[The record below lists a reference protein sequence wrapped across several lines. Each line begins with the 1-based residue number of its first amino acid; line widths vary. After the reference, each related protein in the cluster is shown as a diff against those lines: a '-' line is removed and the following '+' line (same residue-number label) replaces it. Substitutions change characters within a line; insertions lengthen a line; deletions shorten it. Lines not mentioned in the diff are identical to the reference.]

1 MSEFFLI
8 MLKLLFMSFWNQLN
22 LLTWDGEIPLK
33 KPIELSYIGRNK
45 RKLINKSD
53 SYLEMK
59 QWLIQNY
66 GAASRIINGIIY
78 DFHPT

>member
-1 MSEFFLI
+1 MSECFLI

>member
-1 MSEFFLI
+1 MSECFLI

-45 RKLINKSD
+45 SKLINKSD